1 MARQRREPIT
11 IRPSQRRQ
19 QSKWQR
25 ERSKQRAIIFAGVI
39 AVLFILAI
47 PAYGYW
53 SNFVVPPRSVV
64 LRVDDTSYTLGFLTD
79 YMKGLQELGAQP
91 NLSVEPFRVLQLLE
105 ENELVRTGA
114 PGRGARVTTD
124 QIDEE
129 VKSRIIGSSPELA
142 NVPPDQLDREFG
154 ESYNRYLE
162 TVNLSEEEHRKL
174 VQADLLRAE
183 LTEILGQETPTIGKQ
198 ALVSWI
204 VVSTE
209 NLEQVTEIS
218 ERLEAG
224 EDFAIVAEELSA
236 DRSTAVEGGELGWV
250 PELAYPPLDET
261 IFNLQPGETS
271 GPVNLG
277 ETTYFIKVSD
287 VAEERTIEPEM
298 RSRLKN
304 VAYQQWIFQERGN
317 HRIELCFGGGSAGGE
332 CDWQYD
338 WLIKQ
343 VREAQTRQNQDAGS

>member
-1 MARQRREPIT
+1 MARQREAIT

-53 SNFVVPPRSVV
+53 SNFVVPPRNVV
-64 LRVDDTSYTLGFLTD
+64 LRVDDTRYTLGFLTN
-79 YMKGLQELGAQP
+79 YIKGLQDLGAQP

-105 ENELVRTGA
+105 ENEVVRAGA
-114 PGRGARVTTD
+114 PGRGARVTTEEID
-124 QIDEE
+124 QE
-129 VKSRIIGSSPELA
+129 VMDRILGSSFVQTDTPA
-142 NVPPDQLDREFG
+142 DQMDREFG
-154 ESYNRYLE
+154 ESYQNYLE

-174 VQADLLRAE
+174 VQADLLRE
-183 LTEILGQETPTIGKQ
+183 KLTEILGQEVPTIGKQ
-198 ALVSWI
+198 ALISWI

-209 NLEQVTEIS
+209 NFEQVTEIS
-218 ERLEAG
+218 DRLEAG
-224 EDFAIVAEELSA
+224 EDFAVLAEEFSV
-236 DRSTAVEGGELGWV
+236 DRNSAVEGGELGWV

-261 IFNLQPGETS
+261 IFSLQPGESS
-271 GPVNLG
+271 GAVNLG

-287 VAEERTIEPEM
+287 VDDARTIDTEM
-298 RSRLKN
+298 RNRLKN

-317 HRIELCFGGGSAGGE
+317 HSIELCFGGGSAGGE

-343 VREAQTRQNQDAGS
+343 VRESQPTQPQGAGN

>member
-1 MARQRREPIT
+1 MARQRDAIT

-25 ERSKQRAIIFAGVI
+25 ERSKQRAILFAGVI

-53 SNFVVPPRSVV
+53 SNFVVPPRNVV
-64 LRVDDTSYTLGFLTD
+64 LRVDDTTYTLGFLTN

-114 PGRGARVTTD
+114 PGRGARANTD
-124 QIDEE
+124 EINEE

-142 NVPPDQLDREFG
+142 DVPPDQLDREFG
-154 ESYNRYLE
+154 ESYNRYLAP
-162 TVNLSEEEHRKL
+162 VNLSEDEHRKL
-174 VQADLLRAE
+174 VQADLLRQK
-183 LTEILGQETPTIGKQ
+183 LTEILGQEVPTIGKQ
-198 ALVSWI
+198 ANVSWI
-204 VVSTE
+204 IVSTE
-209 NLEQVTEIS
+209 NFEQVAEVS
-218 ERLEAG
+218 ERLDAG
-224 EDFAIVAEELSA
+224 EEFAVVAEDLSA
-236 DRSTAVEGGELGWV
+236 DRTTAVEGGVLGWV
-250 PELAYPPLDET
+250 PELAYPPLDDT

-271 GPVNLG
+271 GVINLG
-277 ETTYFIKVSD
+277 EITYFIKVTD
-287 VAEERTIEPEM
+287 VDDARTIEPEM

-338 WLIKQ
+338 WLTKQ
-343 VREAQTRQNQDAGS
+343 VREAQTRQSQNAGSS

>member
-1 MARQRREPIT
+1 MASQRREPIT

-25 ERSKQRAIIFAGVI
+25 ERSKQRAILFAGVI
-39 AVLFILAI
+39 AVIFILAI

-64 LRVDDTSYTLGFLTD
+64 LRVDDTTYTLGFLTD
-79 YMKGLQELGAQP
+79 YMKGLQDLGTQP
-91 NLSVEPFRVLQLLE
+91 NLAVEPFRVLQLLE

-114 PGRGARVTTD
+114 PGRGARVTND
-124 QIDEE
+124 QIDAE
-129 VKSRIIGSSPELA
+129 VRDRINSFAGTLPDLA
-142 NVPPDQLDREFG
+142 NTPPDQLDREFR
-154 ESYNRYLE
+154 EHYSTYLE

-183 LTEILGQETPTIGKQ
+183 LTEILGQEVPTIGKQ

-209 NLEQVTEIS
+209 NFEQVSEIS

-224 EDFAIVAEELSA
+224 EDFAVVAEELSA
-236 DRSTAVEGGELGWV
+236 DRTTAVEGGELGWV

-261 IFNLQPGETS
+261 IFSL
-271 GPVNLG
+271 
-277 ETTYFIKVSD
+277 
-287 VAEERTIEPEM
+287 
-298 RSRLKN
+298 
-304 VAYQQWIFQERGN
+304 
-317 HRIELCFGGGSAGGE
+317 
-332 CDWQYD
+332 
-338 WLIKQ
+338 
-343 VREAQTRQNQDAGS
+343 

>member
-1 MARQRREPIT
+1 MASQRREPIT

-25 ERSKQRAIIFAGVI
+25 ERSKQRAILFAGVI

-53 SNFVVPPRSVV
+53 SNFVAPPRSVV
-64 LRVDDTSYTLGFLTD
+64 LRVDDTTYTLGFLTN

-114 PGRGARVTTD
+114 PGRGARVTND
-124 QIDEE
+124 QIDQE
-129 VKSRIIGSSPELA
+129 VKDRIIGSSPELA
-142 NVPPDQLDREFG
+142 NVPADQLDREFG

-183 LTEILGQETPTIGKQ
+183 LTEILGQEVPTIGKQ

-209 NLEQVTEIS
+209 NFEQVAEIS

-224 EDFAIVAEELSA
+224 EDFAVVAEELSA
-236 DRSTAVEGGELGWV
+236 DRTTAVEGGELGWV

-271 GPVNLG
+271 PAVNLG
-277 ETTYFIKVSD
+277 ETTYFVKVSA
-287 VAEERTIEPEM
+287 VEEDRTIEPEM

-343 VREAQTRQNQDAGS
+343 VREAQPRQPQDAGS